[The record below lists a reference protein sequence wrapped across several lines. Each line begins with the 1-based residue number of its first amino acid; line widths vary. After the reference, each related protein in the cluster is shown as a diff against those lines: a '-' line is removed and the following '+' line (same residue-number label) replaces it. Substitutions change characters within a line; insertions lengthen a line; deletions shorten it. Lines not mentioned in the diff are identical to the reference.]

1 MSRYTLS
8 LNRIF
13 FVAVTWLQFIQS
25 NFSAMYAAFSD
36 SDIISKVLG
45 GESNAFAELVKR
57 YQNYVFTLALRFV
70 QHREDAEEV
79 AQDIF
84 VKAYRSLADF
94 RGTAKFST
102 WLYTIVYTT
111 SVTFLRKKKLS
122 TTSIDDEGTFLQL
135 ENTNSGFQ
143 ANLIEQKS
151 KNKSLNEAISM
162 LSADDAQII
171 TLFYKAEQS
180 LEEIGTILGIESN
193 NVKVRLH
200 RARTRLKEKLKLYL
214 RDEMNALQN
223 D

>member
-1 MSRYTLS
+1 
-8 LNRIF
+8 
-13 FVAVTWLQFIQS
+13 
-25 NFSAMYAAFSD
+25 MYAGLSD
-36 SDIISKVLG
+36 TEIISRVLG
-45 GESNAFAELVKR
+45 GETNAFAELVKR
-57 YQNYVFTLALRFV
+57 YQNYVFTLALRFTH
-70 QHREDAEEV
+70 HREDAEEV

-135 ENTNSGFQ
+135 ENQNSSFQ

-151 KNKSLNEAISM
+151 KNASLNEAINM

-180 LEEIGTILGIESN
+180 LEEIGKILRMEPNTI
-193 NVKVRLH
+193 KVRLH

-214 RDEMNALQN
+214 QDEMNAMQN

>member
-1 MSRYTLS
+1 MS
-8 LNRIF
+8 
-13 FVAVTWLQFIQS
+13 VTWLQFIQS
-25 NFSAMYAAFSD
+25 NFSAMYAGLSD
-36 SDIISKVLG
+36 AEIISRVLG
-45 GESNAFAELVKR
+45 GETNAFAELVKR
-57 YQNYVFTLALRFV
+57 YQNYVFTLALRFTH
-70 QHREDAEEV
+70 HREDAEEV

-122 TTSIDDEGTFLQL
+122 TTSIDEEGTFLQL
-135 ENTNSGFQ
+135 ENQNSSFQ

-151 KNKSLNEAISM
+151 KNASLNDAINL

-180 LEEIGTILGIESN
+180 LEEIGKILGIDPN
-193 NVKVRLH
+193 TVKVRLH

-214 RDEMNALQN
+214 QDEINAMQN